1 MSYTFY
7 MYESLY
13 HDNSQI
19 ARLEKQQYM
28 VQPKQFL
35 LLKIILYLH
44 KSLHSNEIS

>member
-13 HDNSQI
+13 HDTTQL

-35 LLKIILYLH
+35 LLKIIVYLH
-44 KSLHSNEIS
+44 NSLHSNGIR